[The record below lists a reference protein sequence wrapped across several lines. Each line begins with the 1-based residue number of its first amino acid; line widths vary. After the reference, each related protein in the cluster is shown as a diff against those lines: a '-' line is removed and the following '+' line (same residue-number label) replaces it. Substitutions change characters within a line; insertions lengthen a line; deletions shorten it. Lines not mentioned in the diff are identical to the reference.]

1 MNTYI
6 KDTYKDLHTRT
17 LLHGYN
23 GMTKLEKERVF
34 NVLKYLSDGKC
45 VINLVDRFKNSDK
58 LRKEFVEL
66 IKKSNNY
73 DELKE
78 SINGCETDECLM
90 AHAILSFHIDPKSLL
105 MLTTAIHT
113 RVKPLDEGKNAWFDN
128 FSLNAFL
135 YQLTTFVY
143 NDYDDNSDDSIFSIS
158 RNKEL
163 IKKDKTL
170 RNPQS
175 LLYNLGN
182 LYRTFLEFGIGT
194 KEEIYKLSNKQ
205 ATEYLDKLVEKYP
218 YFTYQCHGCD
228 CFEIESKTCKIS
240 DIYDFSNRYPNT
252 IVGGIL
258 NTETYRSGRGQHWVA
273 LLFLNCTSYLICS
286 QAGNYNS
293 FHDGGVLIG
302 ELNKYGFAEHYNKI
316 SIQKDSSNCG
326 LFSLLSNLMAINNL
340 DEINSKGEKGSL
352 DIRKIVDEIGVNA
365 KGINSK
371 GIFKLKENL
380 IGWMSMLE

>member
-6 KDTYKDLHTRT
+6 KDTYVDLHTRT
-17 LLHGYN
+17 LLHGYE
-23 GMTKLEKERVF
+23 GMTNLEKERVF
-34 NVLKYLSDGKC
+34 NVLKYLSTKNISFNGAE
-45 VINLVDRFKNSDK
+45 RFKGSNK
-58 LRKEFVEL
+58 LRKEFTDL
-66 IKKSNNY
+66 ISKSNSY
-73 DELKE
+73 DELKN

-113 RVKPLDEGKNAWFDN
+113 RVKPLNEGKNAWFDN

-135 YQLTTFVY
+135 YQLTTFIY
-143 NDYDDNSDDSIFSIS
+143 NDYDNNNDDSVFSI
-158 RNKEL
+158 NKPEGL
-163 IKKDKTL
+163 IKNDKKIS
-170 RNPQS
+170 NPQS

-182 LYRTFLEFGIGT
+182 LYRTFLEFRIGT
-194 KEEIYKLSNKQ
+194 KEEIYNLTNEE
-205 ATEYLDKLVEKYP
+205 ALTCLDKLVDKYP

-228 CFEIESKTCKIS
+228 CFELESKTCRIR
-240 DIYDFSNRYPNT
+240 DIYEFTKRYPKT
-252 IVGGIL
+252 LVGGIL

-273 LLFLNCTSYLICS
+273 LLFLDCTSYLICS

-293 FHDGGVLIG
+293 FHDNNILIN

-316 SIQKDSSNCG
+316 CIQKDNSNCG
-326 LFSLLSNLMAINNL
+326 LFSLLSNLVAIINL
-340 DEINSKGEKGSL
+340 DEINLSNQNNGLSTK
-352 DIRKIVDEIGVNA
+352 KIVEEIGVNG

-380 IGWMSMLE
+380 IGWIVKL